1 MSGTG
6 TKLQS
11 AGVTVWMGLPWR
23 GSKSATASWERE
35 GGGGPCQLLPLLT
48 PAQVASP
55 GGRSRVGWA
64 RSGCGGVRW
73 PGLRVRGRLWG
84 HPGTGAV
91 PTDPSLVPPP
101 PNPINGQICVME
113 QTGSHR
119 TYISSLLWPCRDDI
133 LQNSR
138 PWRAARRGG
147 SVRNVLQTPPSCGAT
162 GELRSGPQS

>member
-1 MSGTG
+1 MDGTPLEGLQIRHSVVGAGGGRGALSAPTSPHPRSGRE
-6 TKLQS
+6 
-11 AGVTVWMGLPWR
+11 PWR
-23 GSKSATASWERE
+23 QKSGRL
-35 GGGGPCQLLPLLT
+35 GPE
-48 PAQVASP
+48 
-55 GGRSRVGWA
+55 WMW
-64 RSGCGGVRW
+64 GVRW

-138 PWRAARRGG
+138 TWRAARRGG